1 MGGGDWTFQYFAII
15 SVVRTDKGL
24 PSSGNIPQIFPCTQ
38 RYQIYSCR
46 TKLRSKSQHP
56 DRQPLGGDLT
66 PKISTWGAKG
76 GGQWVFAIPMRRMVP
91 EVLGTNKWY
100 RCTQNRILIFIKFI
114 WRLSIP
120 GRGNNGILLFETSG
134 GGIELINNLYLAFY
148 QSFFLQI
155 QTQAKETII
164 LTCILGGLWPTGKE
178 IDNQYR
184 ENNQNFKTPKLYFT
198 AEIPLVIISEEHS
211 TIQNTSTSC

>member
-1 MGGGDWTFQYFAII
+1 
-15 SVVRTDKGL
+15 
-24 PSSGNIPQIFPCTQ
+24 
-38 RYQIYSCR
+38 
-46 TKLRSKSQHP
+46 
-56 DRQPLGGDLT
+56 
-66 PKISTWGAKG
+66 
-76 GGQWVFAIPMRRMVP
+76 MVP

-155 QTQAKETII
+155 QTQDNETII
-164 LTCILGGLWPTGKE
+164 LTCILGGLWPAGKE
-178 IDNQYR
+178 IGNQYR
-184 ENNQNFKTPKLYFT
+184 ENNKTLKTPKLYLT
-198 AEIPLVIISEEHS
+198 VKIPLAIGVDKQSSLEAMKASSKQVEER
-211 TIQNTSTSC
+211 